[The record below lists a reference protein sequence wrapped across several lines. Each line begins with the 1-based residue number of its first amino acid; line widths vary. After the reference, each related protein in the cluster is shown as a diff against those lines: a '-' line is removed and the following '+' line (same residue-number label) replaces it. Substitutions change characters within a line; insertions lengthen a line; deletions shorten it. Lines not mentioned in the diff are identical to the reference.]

1 MISARAE
8 LKAIDLEEIDL
19 ESKIRAGD
27 EEIKL
32 RATQDEKV
40 KEEMKNLKAG
50 TWRNGNDGVK
60 SLDVESHR
68 VVVYVALRDQ
78 LDPRFPFL
86 FVSARAHEG
95 PSQEALQSRCAIH
108 QHSERR

>member
-1 MISARAE
+1 MYRYPSERAALETQRQDREEALISARAE

-19 ESKIRAGD
+19 ESKIRTGN

-50 TWRNGNDGVK
+50 TWRNGNDDVK

-68 VVVYVALRDQ
+68 VIVYVALRD
-78 LDPRFPFL
+78 
-86 FVSARAHEG
+86 
-95 PSQEALQSRCAIH
+95 
-108 QHSERR
+108 

>member
-1 MISARAE
+1 MSVLQLLIELVSLPSERAALETQRQDREEALISARAE

-19 ESKIRAGD
+19 ESKIRAGN

-68 VVVYVALRDQ
+68 VTRLA
-78 LDPRFPFL
+78 
-86 FVSARAHEG
+86 
-95 PSQEALQSRCAIH
+95 
-108 QHSERR
+108 